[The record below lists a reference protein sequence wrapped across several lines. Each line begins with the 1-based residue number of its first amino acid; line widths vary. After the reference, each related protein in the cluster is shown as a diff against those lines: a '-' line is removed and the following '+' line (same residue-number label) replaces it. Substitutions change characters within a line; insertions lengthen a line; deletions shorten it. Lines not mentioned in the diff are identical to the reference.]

1 MRHKLDNVCAVI
13 DLNGFMGAGPTQEI
27 AALNPIADKWR
38 AFGWHVSEVDGHN
51 VEQLVAA
58 FAEAESVKGQ
68 PSVIVAST
76 VKGKGVPFMEGK
88 VEWHDRKLT
97 VDLYEEAMK
106 ALT

>member
-1 MRHKLDNVCAVI
+1 MA
-13 DLNGFMGAGPTQEI
+13 AGPTDEI
-27 AALNPIADKWR
+27 AALTSLADKWR
-38 AFGWHVSEVDGHN
+38 AFDWHVSEVDGHN
-51 VEQLVAA
+51 VEQLASA
-58 FAEAESVKGQ
+58 LAESASVKGQ
-68 PSVIVAST
+68 PTVIVANT